1 MNTSIKLIE
10 GALLLGDLITAPTA
24 AGLVLGK
31 MK

>member
-1 MNTSIKLIE
+1 MNTSVKLIE
-10 GALLLGDLITAPTA
+10 GALLLGDLITTPAA